1 MTNDDRYQQRND
13 DNTYNRNNQ
22 ESYDTHFDQ
31 DDSHTAAIENG
42 MDRPSVVDLQTTI
55 GREDLP
61 QMLQR
66 FLR

>member
-1 MTNDDRYQQRND
+1 MTNDDHYQQRND
-13 DNTYNRNNQ
+13 DTYNRNNQ

-42 MDRPSVVDLQTTI
+42 MDRPNVVDLQTTI